1 MNKCRQCDDGVVEE
15 SVVATHHYTECGL
28 SRIYLKEIPVR
39 RCSGCG
45 VVTVR
50 IKGLGSLHRTIAL
63 AVLSKVDRLEGEEVR
78 FLRKHVGLSGKDFAR
93 RMGVT
98 PEMVSRWE
106 NAKDGK
112 FMIGAGA
119 DRLLR
124 LLVKTMDQIESYP
137 VEKLDQITDKVLP
150 LDLTLSRGRDW
161 RVTKTPAA

>member
-1 MNKCRQCDDGVVEE
+1 MKCRHCDDDVVEE
-15 SVVATHHYTECGL
+15 DVVATYHYSECGL
-28 SRIYLKEIPVR
+28 SRVYLKDVPVR
-39 RCSGCG
+39 RCSSCEA
-45 VVTVR
+45 VTMR
-50 IKGLGSLHRTIAL
+50 IKGLASLHRTIAL
-63 AVLSKVDRLEGEEVR
+63 AVLSKSDRLEGEEVR

-93 RMGVT
+93 RMGVS

-137 VEKLDQITDKVLP
+137 VEKLDEITDTVIP

-161 RVTKTPAA
+161 RVTETPAA